1 MIQSQINRNIR
12 LDLADAILLSKAKK
26 DLSFAEIADGTG
38 LAEAFVTAALLGQ
51 QALPADAARLV
62 GAKLDLDEDSILLL
76 QMIPLRGCIDD
87 RIPTD
92 PTMYRF
98 YEMLQ
103 VYGTTLKALVHEK
116 FGDGI
121 ISAINFKLDVKK
133 VADPEGGE
141 LAVITLDGKYLPTK
155 PQLRQASGMSF
166 SVAALLTALP
176 VVTMGGLALAGSWL
190 HQHVSERRSVAISL
204 LLIAVGALMRELYPQ
219 SALLLS
225 SALLGGVGIGII
237 QAVMPS
243 VIKRRFQ
250 QRTPLVMGLWS
261 AALMG
266 GGGLGAA
273 ITPWLVQ
280 HSETWYQTLAW
291 WALPAVVA
299 LFAWWWQSAR
309 EVASSHKTTTTPV
322 RVVFTPRA
330 WTLGVYFGLIN
341 GGYASLIAWLPAFY
355 IEIGASA
362 QYSGSLLALMT
373 LGQAA
378 GALLMPAMARHQ
390 DRRKLLM
397 LALVLQLVGFC
408 GFIWLPMQ
416 LPVLWAMVCGL
427 GLGGAFPLCLLLAL
441 DHSVQPAIAGKLVAF
456 MQGIGFIIA
465 GLAPWFSGVLRSIS
479 GNYLMDWAFHALCV
493 VGLMIITLRFA
504 PVRFPQLWVKEA

>member
-1 MIQSQINRNIR
+1 MRNHQKTFTM
-12 LDLADAILLSKAKK
+12 LLV
-26 DLSFAEIADGTG
+26 LVLIG
-38 LAEAFVTAALLGQ
+38 LNMRPLLTS
-51 QALPADAARLV
+51 V
-62 GAKLDLDEDSILLL
+62 GPLL
-76 QMIPLRGCIDD
+76 
-87 RIPTD
+87 
-92 PTMYRF
+92 
-98 YEMLQ
+98 
-103 VYGTTLKALVHEK
+103 
-116 FGDGI
+116 
-121 ISAINFKLDVKK
+121 
-133 VADPEGGE
+133 
-141 LAVITLDGKYLPTK
+141 

-190 HQHVSERRSVAISL
+190 HQHVSERRSVVISL

-299 LFAWWWQSAR
+299 LFAWWWQS
-309 EVASSHKTTTTPV
+309 
-322 RVVFTPRA
+322 
-330 WTLGVYFGLIN
+330 
-341 GGYASLIAWLPAFY
+341 
-355 IEIGASA
+355 
-362 QYSGSLLALMT
+362 LALMT

-441 DHSVQPAIAGKLVAF
+441 DHSAQPAIAGKLVAF

>member
-1 MIQSQINRNIR
+1 MRNHQKTFTM
-12 LDLADAILLSKAKK
+12 LLV
-26 DLSFAEIADGTG
+26 LVLIG
-38 LAEAFVTAALLGQ
+38 LNMRPLLTS
-51 QALPADAARLV
+51 V
-62 GAKLDLDEDSILLL
+62 GPLL
-76 QMIPLRGCIDD
+76 
-87 RIPTD
+87 
-92 PTMYRF
+92 
-98 YEMLQ
+98 
-103 VYGTTLKALVHEK
+103 
-116 FGDGI
+116 
-121 ISAINFKLDVKK
+121 
-133 VADPEGGE
+133 
-141 LAVITLDGKYLPTK
+141 

-237 QAVMPS
+237 QA
-243 VIKRRFQ
+243 
-250 QRTPLVMGLWS
+250 
-261 AALMG
+261 
-266 GGGLGAA
+266 
-273 ITPWLVQ
+273 
-280 HSETWYQTLAW
+280 
-291 WALPAVVA
+291 VA

>member
-1 MIQSQINRNIR
+1 
-12 LDLADAILLSKAKK
+12 
-26 DLSFAEIADGTG
+26 
-38 LAEAFVTAALLGQ
+38 
-51 QALPADAARLV
+51 
-62 GAKLDLDEDSILLL
+62 
-76 QMIPLRGCIDD
+76 
-87 RIPTD
+87 
-92 PTMYRF
+92 
-98 YEMLQ
+98 
-103 VYGTTLKALVHEK
+103 
-116 FGDGI
+116 
-121 ISAINFKLDVKK
+121 
-133 VADPEGGE
+133 
-141 LAVITLDGKYLPTK
+141 
-155 PQLRQASGMSF
+155 MSF
-166 SVAALLTALP
+166 T
-176 VVTMGGLALAGSWL
+176 
-190 HQHVSERRSVAISL
+190 
-204 LLIAVGALMRELYPQ
+204 PQ

-250 QRTPLVMGLWS
+250 QRTPLVMGAVVRGSDGRRWTWCRPD
-261 AALMG
+261 APG
-266 GGGLGAA
+266 
-273 ITPWLVQ
+273 LVQ
-280 HSETWYQTLAW
+280 HSETRYQTLAR

-299 LFAWWWQSAR
+299 LFARWWQSTH
-309 EVASSHKTTTTPV
+309 EVASSHKTTTIPV
-322 RVVFTPRA
+322 RVVFTLRA
-330 WTLGVYFGLIN
+330 RTLGLYFGLIN
-341 GGYASLIAWLPAFY
+341 GGYASLIARLPAFY

-408 GFIWLPMQ
+408 GFIWLPLQ

-479 GNYLMDWAFHALCV
+479 GNYLMDWVFHALCV

-504 PVRFPQLWVKEA
+504 PARFPQLWVKEA

>member
-1 MIQSQINRNIR
+1 
-12 LDLADAILLSKAKK
+12 
-26 DLSFAEIADGTG
+26 
-38 LAEAFVTAALLGQ
+38 
-51 QALPADAARLV
+51 
-62 GAKLDLDEDSILLL
+62 
-76 QMIPLRGCIDD
+76 
-87 RIPTD
+87 
-92 PTMYRF
+92 
-98 YEMLQ
+98 
-103 VYGTTLKALVHEK
+103 
-116 FGDGI
+116 
-121 ISAINFKLDVKK
+121 
-133 VADPEGGE
+133 
-141 LAVITLDGKYLPTK
+141 
-155 PQLRQASGMSF
+155 
-166 SVAALLTALP
+166 
-176 VVTMGGLALAGSWL
+176 
-190 HQHVSERRSVAISL
+190 
-204 LLIAVGALMRELYPQ
+204 
-219 SALLLS
+219 
-225 SALLGGVGIGII
+225 
-237 QAVMPS
+237 MPS

-479 GNYLMDWAFHALCV
+479 GQLPDGLGISCAVRRWADDHNPAFCTSTFSAA
-493 VGLMIITLRFA
+493 VGQRGMMRRLFLRFVHA
-504 PVRFPQLWVKEA
+504 GCG

>member
-1 MIQSQINRNIR
+1 M
-12 LDLADAILLSKAKK
+12 DAGCLL
-26 DLSFAEIADGTG
+26 
-38 LAEAFVTAALLGQ
+38 
-51 QALPADAARLV
+51 
-62 GAKLDLDEDSILLL
+62 
-76 QMIPLRGCIDD
+76 
-87 RIPTD
+87 
-92 PTMYRF
+92 
-98 YEMLQ
+98 
-103 VYGTTLKALVHEK
+103 
-116 FGDGI
+116 
-121 ISAINFKLDVKK
+121 
-133 VADPEGGE
+133 
-141 LAVITLDGKYLPTK
+141 
-155 PQLRQASGMSF
+155 
-166 SVAALLTALP
+166 
-176 VVTMGGLALAGSWL
+176 
-190 HQHVSERRSVAISL
+190 
-204 LLIAVGALMRELYPQ
+204 
-219 SALLLS
+219 
-225 SALLGGVGIGII
+225 
-237 QAVMPS
+237 
-243 VIKRRFQ
+243 
-250 QRTPLVMGLWS
+250 
-261 AALMG
+261 
-266 GGGLGAA
+266 
-273 ITPWLVQ
+273 
-280 HSETWYQTLAW
+280 
-291 WALPAVVA
+291 
-299 LFAWWWQSAR
+299 
-309 EVASSHKTTTTPV
+309 
-322 RVVFTPRA
+322 
-330 WTLGVYFGLIN
+330 GLIN

>member
-1 MIQSQINRNIR
+1 
-12 LDLADAILLSKAKK
+12 
-26 DLSFAEIADGTG
+26 
-38 LAEAFVTAALLGQ
+38 
-51 QALPADAARLV
+51 
-62 GAKLDLDEDSILLL
+62 
-76 QMIPLRGCIDD
+76 
-87 RIPTD
+87 
-92 PTMYRF
+92 
-98 YEMLQ
+98 
-103 VYGTTLKALVHEK
+103 
-116 FGDGI
+116 
-121 ISAINFKLDVKK
+121 
-133 VADPEGGE
+133 
-141 LAVITLDGKYLPTK
+141 
-155 PQLRQASGMSF
+155 
-166 SVAALLTALP
+166 
-176 VVTMGGLALAGSWL
+176 
-190 HQHVSERRSVAISL
+190 
-204 LLIAVGALMRELYPQ
+204 
-219 SALLLS
+219 
-225 SALLGGVGIGII
+225 VGIGII

-250 QRTPLVMGLWS
+250 HRTPLVMGLWS

-299 LFAWWWQSAR
+299 LFAWWWQRAR

-397 LALVLQLVGFC
+397 LALALQLVGFC
-408 GFIWLPMQ
+408 GFIWLPLQ

-441 DHSVQPAIAGKLVAF
+441 DHSAQPAIAGKLVAF

-504 PVRFPQLWVKEA
+504 PARFPQLWVKEA

>member
-1 MIQSQINRNIR
+1 M
-12 LDLADAILLSKAKK
+12 LLV
-26 DLSFAEIADGTG
+26 LVLIG
-38 LAEAFVTAALLGQ
+38 LNMRPLLTS
-51 QALPADAARLV
+51 V
-62 GAKLDLDEDSILLL
+62 GPLL
-76 QMIPLRGCIDD
+76 
-87 RIPTD
+87 
-92 PTMYRF
+92 
-98 YEMLQ
+98 
-103 VYGTTLKALVHEK
+103 
-116 FGDGI
+116 
-121 ISAINFKLDVKK
+121 
-133 VADPEGGE
+133 
-141 LAVITLDGKYLPTK
+141 

-176 VVTMGGLALAGSWL
+176 VVTMGGLALAGNWL

-243 VIKRRFQ
+243 V
-250 QRTPLVMGLWS
+250 
-261 AALMG
+261 
-266 GGGLGAA
+266 
-273 ITPWLVQ
+273 
-280 HSETWYQTLAW
+280 
-291 WALPAVVA
+291 
-299 LFAWWWQSAR
+299 
-309 EVASSHKTTTTPV
+309 
-322 RVVFTPRA
+322 
-330 WTLGVYFGLIN
+330 IN

>member
-1 MIQSQINRNIR
+1 MRNHQKTFTM
-12 LDLADAILLSKAKK
+12 LLV
-26 DLSFAEIADGTG
+26 LVLIG
-38 LAEAFVTAALLGQ
+38 LNMRPLLTS
-51 QALPADAARLV
+51 V
-62 GAKLDLDEDSILLL
+62 GPLL
-76 QMIPLRGCIDD
+76 
-87 RIPTD
+87 
-92 PTMYRF
+92 
-98 YEMLQ
+98 
-103 VYGTTLKALVHEK
+103 
-116 FGDGI
+116 
-121 ISAINFKLDVKK
+121 
-133 VADPEGGE
+133 
-141 LAVITLDGKYLPTK
+141 

-280 HSETWYQTLAW
+280 HSESWYQTLAW

-397 LALVLQLVGFC
+397 LAL
-408 GFIWLPMQ
+408 
-416 LPVLWAMVCGL
+416 
-427 GLGGAFPLCLLLAL
+427 
-441 DHSVQPAIAGKLVAF
+441 DHSAQPAIAGKLVAF

-504 PVRFPQLWVKEA
+504 PARFPQLWVKEA